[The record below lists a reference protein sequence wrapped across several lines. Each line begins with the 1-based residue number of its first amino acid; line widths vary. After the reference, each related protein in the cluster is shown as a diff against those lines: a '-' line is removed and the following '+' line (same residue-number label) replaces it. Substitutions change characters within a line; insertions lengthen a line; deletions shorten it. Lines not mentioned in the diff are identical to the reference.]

1 MTWLC
6 SHKAGWS
13 ALLPGL
19 LFAAGPADAAGV
31 DAPRPSL
38 SMPVDCDMAALCSIQ
53 KYYDRAPGPERLDY
67 RCGSI
72 TTDGHDGL
80 DIRLRAMPDIAR
92 NIPVIAAAD
101 GVVLRVRDGMADANV
116 RATGSGAIGD
126 RLAGNAVVIDH
137 GHGWV
142 TQYSHLK
149 NGSVAVA
156 PGRTV
161 KADQRIGAI
170 GMSGNAEFAH
180 LHFEVRHDGQAV
192 DPFAPG
198 TATGCAAGAAGAASM
213 WSAAAMRQ
221 LAYRSADVLAAG
233 FAIDPQNALAMRHR
247 LDRPAGY
254 TDPPGLLLWGT
265 ATGARDG
272 DEQQFTITGPTGEM
286 LLDRAVRVAKGG
298 LDWAGFA
305 GVRRPA
311 AGWRTGRYE
320 GRYTL
325 KRGGKN
331 IASQTAIILL
341 D

>member
-19 LFAAGPADAAGV
+19 LFAAGPVDAAGV

-161 KADQRIGAI
+161 KAGQRIGAI

-198 TATGCAAGAAGAASM
+198 TATGCAAA
-213 WSAAAMRQ
+213 RQ
-221 LAYRSADVLAAG
+221 A
-233 FAIDPQNALAMRHR
+233 RH
-247 LDRPAGY
+247 PC
-254 TDPPGLLLWGT
+254 
-265 ATGARDG
+265 GARRRCG
-272 DEQQFTITGPTGEM
+272 NWRIGAPTCWP
-286 LLDRAVRVAKGG
+286 RASRSTRRMPSPCAIGWIARRGTPIRQAFSCGGRQPVRAMATNSNSRSPV
-298 LDWAGFA
+298 
-305 GVRRPA
+305 PQ
-311 AGWRTGRYE
+311 GR
-320 GRYTL
+320 
-325 KRGGKN
+325 
-331 IASQTAIILL
+331 
-341 D
+341 